1 MLREAFRGR
10 KGASKTIAFYVW
22 NTAKPLNF
30 YVKAFFLLIA
40 AENDAV
46 AVAGDLLAPLSE
58 LH

>member
-46 AVAGDLLAPLSE
+46 AVAGDPPAPLLD